1 MTTFLLIRH
10 GAHRLLSRTLVGRK
24 PGVSL
29 SVEGQE
35 QAEKLAERI
44 SAARLPVAA
53 IYSSPM
59 ERALETA
66 APLGRLLDLPVRIA
80 EEFNELDFGDWTGH
94 DFDKLHA
101 LPEWERFNLF
111 RSGTR
116 IPNGELMLETQARA
130 VAGLGRLHEQHGDGT
145 VAIVTHGDVI
155 RAVINY
161 YLGAPLDL
169 FRRLQISPGSMST
182 VALHDWGPQVL
193 HVNDTGELMS
203 NEE

>member
-10 GAHRLLSRTLVGRK
+10 GTHSLLDRTLVGRK

-29 SVEGQE
+29 SSEGLV

-44 SAARLPVAA
+44 ANAHLPVTA

-59 ERALETA
+59 ERATETA
-66 APLGRLLDLPVRIA
+66 APLGRRLGLPVQIA
-80 EEFNELDFGDWTGH
+80 EDFNELDFGDWTGL
-94 DFDKLHA
+94 DFEELHS
-101 LPEWERFNLF
+101 LPEWQGFNSF

-130 VAGLGRLHEQHGDGT
+130 VAGLSMLRSRHGEET
-145 VAIVTHGDVI
+145 VAIITHGDVI

-169 FRRLQISPGSMST
+169 FRRLEISPGSMSI
-182 VALHDWGPQVL
+182 VALHAWDPQVL
-193 HVNDTGELMS
+193 KVNDTG
-203 NEE
+203 

>member
-10 GAHRLLSRTLVGRK
+10 GTHSLLNRMLVGRK

-29 SVEGQE
+29 SVEGQA
-35 QAEKLAERI
+35 QAERLAERI
-44 SAARLPVAA
+44 AAHMPLTA

-59 ERALETA
+59 ERATETA
-66 APLGRLLDLPVRIA
+66 QPLSDRLNLPVQIA
-80 EEFNELDFGDWTGH
+80 EEFNELDFGDWTGF
-94 DFDKLHA
+94 DFDKLHS
-101 LPEWERFNLF
+101 LPAWQHFNSY

-130 VAGLGRLHEQHGDGT
+130 VSGLSKLHAQHGDET
-145 VAIVTHGDVI
+145 VAVVTHGDVI
-155 RAVINY
+155 RAIINY

-169 FRRLQISPGSMST
+169 FRRIEISPASISI

-193 HVNDTGELMS
+193 RVNDTWWE
-203 NEE
+203 